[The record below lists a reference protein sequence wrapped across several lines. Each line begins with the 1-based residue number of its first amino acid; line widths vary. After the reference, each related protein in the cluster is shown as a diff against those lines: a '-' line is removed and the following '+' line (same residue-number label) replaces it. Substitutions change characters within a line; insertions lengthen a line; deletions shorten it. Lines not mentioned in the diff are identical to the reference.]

1 MNIESNQL
9 ELKNKLYNK
18 LLEQNKSSESFTN
31 IIENYNKLY
40 KKYLDYR
47 LNNSDKDMKNYLYS
61 ELEKDQIKSLDKKV
75 LQKSLSKLQ
84 EDNRNLKEKFE
95 ENQNQY
101 TEQLKKNLEVND
113 ELNKVKNQY
122 QETLQKYNE
131 IKTRFEATDKRCKDL
146 DKISNEQEKIIND
159 LKKKNSKLE
168 NDVKKLTESINK
180 LLIDNKLLTNKIL
193 SLQNDQM
200 EKINEYNELIES
212 AKQKKKAAD
221 MYFNDS
227 QSNFEKNINKNVPQ
241 FMNTSVESVEIPSKL
256 QYKFKF
262 HNKSITSICFNG
274 FGSNLITTGADN
286 FIKII
291 DTSKNQEAAVF
302 SGFASSVTDACFD
315 RGEQLLFAGSLDKT
329 AKLWNLKNSKLLT
342 TFTGHIDYINAVYNL
357 HTQEK
362 GLTGSS
368 DRTIREWDFNQLKL
382 TRKFNCTSAC
392 HSLCVASDDS
402 YILSG
407 HMDGSVRVWT
417 SNEKPD
423 QIIDLHDDNVI
434 RLEILKGE
442 NQFLTLSKDFSMK
455 LFDLRKNQAI
465 YTVNDSKIPQF
476 CESQISVSTDKKYF
490 AVGSTKGNI
499 YVINLLDGSL
509 QKTINNKSTNPILS
523 LAWRPFHS
531 QLYVG
536 DNAGYLTIWKS

>member
-1 MNIESNQL
+1 MNIEPNQL

-18 LLEQNKSSESFTN
+18 LMEQNKSSEAFAN

-47 LNNSDKDMKNYLYS
+47 LNSSDKDIKNYLYN
-61 ELEKDQIKSLDKKV
+61 ELEKDQIKNLDKKL
-75 LQKSLSKLQ
+75 LQKNLSKLQ
-84 EDNRNLKEKFE
+84 EDNRNLKEKYE

-227 QSNFEKNINKNVPQ
+227 QSNFEKNVNKNVPQ

-342 TFTGHIDYINAVYNL
+342 TFTGHIDYINTVYNL

-465 YTVNDSKIPQF
+465 YTVNDSKIPQY